1 MTVARRSTFAVGDTF
16 AAFDAAFHAWL
27 LACGMNRNGDL
38 SDAYADSSPGGVRRF
53 GVLSNVVAGGSSKF
67 YTIDTSIDWRDRILR
82 VSFMSVD
89 GSPAT
94 AMFPGANV
102 NDKRFALC
110 AGIGGAGHQLY
121 WTGPGVALPQAAASG
136 RSMRPTTTDGALV
149 VRSSDGSLCW
159 ETFAADTNT
168 PRGVMV
174 LIEGSERL
182 GVSTSPSPLA
192 VPVAVDTEEVR
203 PEQLNELQ
211 DAGVLSQVRG
221 NAPIA
226 GATPFAQ
233 VKMSEAFPLGPIV
246 YGDPPVPVRAFRKL
260 LGEVNY
266 DLSYEARQ
274 TIGATGI
281 LRRWSKT
288 GALAAGAYAVVDDSA
303 DWRDR
308 MLVATLRVTAADESP
323 GAVASAFS
331 ATGAYQGA
339 CYTGLGEDP
348 TAAAGSPAWRAR
360 TNTVNPNLSIFATVT
375 DGKLVI
381 KNEGTGTYYACGLIE
396 ASFPLGPRSVK
407 RIT

>member
-1 MTVARRSTFAVGDTF
+1 MTVARRKTFVVGDTF
-16 AAFDAAFHAWL
+16 ADFDAAFHAWL
-27 LACGMNRNGDL
+27 TSCGMNRNGDL
-38 SDAYADSSPGGVRRF
+38 SDAYASSSPGGVRRF
-53 GVLSNVVAGGSSKF
+53 GVITNSVAGGASKF
-67 YTIDTSIDWRDRILR
+67 YTLDTSVDWRDRLLR

-102 NDKRFALC
+102 EDKRFALC
-110 AGIGGAGHQLY
+110 PGIGGEGHQLY
-121 WTGPGVALPQAAASG
+121 WTGPGVALPQAAPSG
-136 RSMRPTTTDGALV
+136 RSMRPTTDDGGLV

-159 ETFAADTNT
+159 ETFAADVNT

-182 GVSTSPSPLA
+182 GVSTSPDALA

-221 NAPIA
+221 NTPIA
-226 GATPFAQ
+226 AATPFAQ
-233 VKMSEAFPLGPIV
+233 VKVSEAFPLGPIV
-246 YGDPPVPVRAFRKL
+246 FGDPPVPVRSVRKL

-274 TIGATGI
+274 TVGATGI
-281 LRRWSKT
+281 LRRWVKT
-288 GALAAGAYAVVDDSA
+288 AGLAAGAYAIVDDSA

-308 MLVATLRVTAADESP
+308 MLIATLRVTVADESP

-331 ATGAYQGA
+331 TTGTYQGA

-360 TNTVNPNLSIFATVT
+360 TNTVNPNLSIFADVST
-375 DGKLVI
+375 GKLVI
-381 KNEGTGTYYACGLIE
+381 KNEGTGTYYGCGLVE
-396 ASFPLGPRSVK
+396 GSFPLGPRSV
-407 RIT
+407 RRPT